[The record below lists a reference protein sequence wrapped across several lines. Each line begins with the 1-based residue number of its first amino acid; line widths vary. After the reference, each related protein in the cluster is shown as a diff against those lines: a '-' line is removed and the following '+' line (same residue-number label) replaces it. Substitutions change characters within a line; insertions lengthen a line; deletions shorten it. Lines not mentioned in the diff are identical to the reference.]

1 VIIAELADRIAQQV
15 RENKEHHLGTLH
27 DPNDRTDVRNTV
39 HGFRGEDPVVLL
51 VPNQTDRDKTLVA
64 ARVAAVAFG
73 CDTIA
78 FTAES
83 WHPAKEHMDRQPVH
97 RRPWSEKGSHM
108 QIAADEHDA
117 LAKGVIIECLST
129 TVVNRAGD
137 MVLVVQDYEILRHRN
152 ALGIVSYGIE
162 WHEPQVLDSRTTG
175 ARLEGIIPEALV
187 GFMNEPTLQH
197 TMAKVG
203 LTGQDFGLTEVET
216 QAHQDCATVKFLL
229 RQVGFEGALL
239 LMSDNDKRTEIID
252 RSLGDAAGITLV
264 KPEDDPDA
272 R

>member
-83 WHPAKEHMDRQPVH
+83 WHPAQEHMDLNPFTG
-97 RRPWSEKGSHM
+97 RPWSEKGSYM
-108 QIAADEHDA
+108 QDAADEHDA

-137 MVLVVQDYEILRHRN
+137 LSMVTQDYEILRHRN

-162 WHEPQVLDSRTTG
+162 WHEPLVLDSRTEG
-175 ARLEGIIPEALV
+175 VHASGIIPEALV
-187 GFMNEPTLQH
+187 RFMNEPTLQH
-197 TMAKVG
+197 MMAKTG

-216 QAHQDCATVKFLL
+216 QAHRDCATVKYIL
-229 RQVGFEGALL
+229 RSAGFEGALL

-252 RSLGDAAGITLV
+252 RSLGDAAGITLL
-264 KPEDDPDA
+264 KPEDPDA